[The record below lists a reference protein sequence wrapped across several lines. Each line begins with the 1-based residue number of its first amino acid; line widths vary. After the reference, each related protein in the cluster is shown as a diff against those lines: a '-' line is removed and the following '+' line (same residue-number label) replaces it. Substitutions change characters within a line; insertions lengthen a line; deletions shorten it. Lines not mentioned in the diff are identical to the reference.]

1 MLNRRYRP
9 GFEKYGGYYHLCVST
24 VSDLEYLVSLPDGR
38 WMVTSCPMFG
48 INLDPAFLRF
58 LDTDGNGRIV
68 SNELKAAI
76 RWLFKCLRPSE
87 TWTEHRSSLPLNL
100 INTDSPE
107 GKDLKDAADLVLKNL
122 NLPDASEISLEQV
135 QNRQKIMAQAD
146 YNGDGVI
153 PPEVIKVPEVAQ
165 FVRDLIATV
174 GNISDASGL
183 KGINEAHLDQFR
195 KEAAS
200 YLQWYDQGTIPEA
213 QDTTA
218 IMTFN
223 TATPAMFQVITAIRD
238 TIDQFFA
245 QCVLVRFDPRMSER
259 MMPSDDEIAKLDYRD
274 RQAIIKHL
282 SLAPIA
288 RPNAEGLLPLNDG
301 INEFYLKAIKS
312 LRDQVITPILGEGI
326 ETLNETQWGEALGKF
341 AAYEKWL
348 KVKPA
353 VTIEPLGIDRIRSYI
368 NSTHDPFIRELM
380 VVDRAVAGE
389 IQQLQNLEKLILYHQ
404 WLFEFVNNYVSLPH
418 LFNAESHAVFEMG
431 TLILGGREFNFSLK
445 VENRAFHSNVAKN
458 SGIFLIYL
466 QITGAKPEDALE
478 IAVPVTRG
486 SAKDFYVGKR
496 GVFFT
501 VAGVELDAQIT
512 QIVDNSISLWDSI
525 KEPFRRVQ
533 GMVGGRISQISTA
546 IQKESEKG
554 IATTPVD
561 QQIIQKEMQQ
571 AQQTTSQ
578 TAPVT
583 PTTQPPQLSVAPAI
597 QRSSN
602 TRDLMVG
609 TGLLVAGLG
618 TALKFVVDAAK
629 ALAQPKTLK
638 VLLIMVG
645 VFLIISILAALISA
659 WRKLRQRDLG
669 VLLQASGW
677 AINGRM
683 RLIRPM
689 ARIFCRKTRV
699 PEGANKHHIER
710 LFSLERRAR
719 RKRNK
724 ERSV

>member
-645 VFLIISILAALISA
+645 VFLIISILAAFISA